1 MDVFYCWGEHKWAH
15 THVGNVSCV
24 CLSVHMFIRL
34 TINTQLNVFLHHGK
48 NDSVRK
54 CQSTTVTQWVGD
66 TNHECW
72 HTSSISSMAV
82 AICSLHHNKDI
93 KIAFI
98 CWCHLYPLQH
108 EQCVACVYRP
118 CVTSLLGWWPDS
130 IVCVTCLLDCFS
142 WWESNAHKCSMF
154 CMCIIL
160 TLSCPTMHWHC
171 IPLVLCSELVV
182 L

>member
-1 MDVFYCWGEHKWAH
+1 MHPTANSQKFLASCQNGSIPKCLATLWSHSTGWKYESWTFYHISGHNNEIWRWGLLYGSKDDE
-15 THVGNVSCV
+15 S
-24 CLSVHMFIRL
+24 
-34 TINTQLNVFLHHGK
+34 
-48 NDSVRK
+48 
-54 CQSTTVTQWVGD
+54 
-66 TNHECW
+66 
-72 HTSSISSMAV
+72 AV
-82 AICSLHHNKDI
+82 IG
-93 KIAFI
+93 
-98 CWCHLYPLQH
+98 WCHLYPLQH
-108 EQCVACVYRP
+108 EQCVACIYRP

-160 TLSCPTMHWHC
+160 TLSCPTMHWYC